1 MPRNLKCF
9 FQDCDELAWA
19 GLVLISWVPGAEI
32 LHVPCAAPMIA
43 QTQNSNVLV
52 LIWETYFTFF
62 QDSGNVFVRGFFQQV
77 NVFCFAMCKSHK
89 FNKQGKKCASWIFYC
104 PVQEPRIDVS
114 PCCESASEPCG
125 IEIQHGTYMH
135 CDCDKTIPEN
145 KNKIGHV
152 EVSQFP
158 KSAMNCPVHG
168 SDLDVSPCVRDFGF
182 CRFDPVQH
190 IWNLLWTIFSK
201 KLTNEFPNFS
211 GTVYLRI
218 LSSPGAGCFTLRQVE
233 RFRWKNSGP
242 NCRK

>member
-62 QDSGNVFVRGFFQQV
+62 QDSGNVFVQGFFQQV

-152 EVSQFP
+152 EVSQFSQIGHELS
-158 KSAMNCPVHG
+158 SAWIRSRC
-168 SDLDVSPCVRDFGF
+168 
-182 CRFDPVQH
+182 
-190 IWNLLWTIFSK
+190 
-201 KLTNEFPNFS
+201 LTLRAWF
-211 GTVYLRI
+211 RI
-218 LSSPGAGCFTLRQVE
+218 LQIRSSPTYMEPFVNNI
-233 RFRWKNSGP
+233 F
-242 NCRK
+242 